1 MTPIPSFIPA
11 KRRVRR
17 KRKQVVQPAPAP
29 PVVLTLVAATYQNG
43 SLTVVMQFNK
53 AIDISEFDGG
63 ELELDDGTFNH
74 RSYVGGDEAT
84 LVNATTMQVSL
95 ASLFGDSEPGV
106 FLTVGGES
114 GIVAV
119 DGSGE
124 WAGCSELALPF
135 GP

>member
-1 MTPIPSFIPA
+1 M
-11 KRRVRR
+11 
-17 KRKQVVQPAPAP
+17 
-29 PVVLTLVAATYQNG
+29 LVSATYQSG
-43 SLTVVMQFNK
+43 ALMVVMQFNK

-74 RSYVGGDEAT
+74 RSYVAGDAAT
-84 LVNATTMQVSL
+84 LVNATTMQVGL

-106 FLTVGGES
+106 FLTVSGDS

-124 WAGCSELALPF
+124 WAGVNELALPF
-135 GP
+135 GS